1 MDKSATY
8 SDNQG
13 YHNTSTT
20 ANPVIPSELTNSLG
34 KYFADYQKKGY
45 DEAKNDYEK
54 QLKEKD
60 KQIDQLKMLLAQY
73 ANGFTPPPPTI
84 IPIHNYA
91 YNSSLFPN
99 PNGNVVIDTLI
110 ELTLSKR
117 EKGKYIINTKTDW
130 YMVWKVLHYFK
141 IYIGSEYDFIDI
153 VNECILPNITD
164 DKRKEDLT
172 VNNGNFSSIH
182 STNPMK
188 AIPVLKWRKTLEK
201 QRATADKRTKLHGTF
216 ALDRGVNIM
225 TKLQDMLQI
234 RNIRLENSEKI
245 I

>member
-1 MDKSATY
+1 
-8 SDNQG
+8 
-13 YHNTSTT
+13 
-20 ANPVIPSELTNSLG
+20 
-34 KYFADYQKKGY
+34 
-45 DEAKNDYEK
+45 
-54 QLKEKD
+54 
-60 KQIDQLKMLLAQY
+60 
-73 ANGFTPPPPTI
+73 
-84 IPIHNYA
+84 
-91 YNSSLFPN
+91 
-99 PNGNVVIDTLI
+99 
-110 ELTLSKR
+110 
-117 EKGKYIINTKTDW
+117 
-130 YMVWKVLHYFK
+130 MVWKVLHYFK

-153 VNECILPNITD
+153 VNDCILPTITD

>member
-1 MDKSATY
+1 MANSATY
-8 SDNQG
+8 SDNKG
-13 YHNTSTT
+13 YSEQTVTST
-20 ANPVIPSELTNSLG
+20 PIPGDLNDLLG
-34 KYFADYQKKGY
+34 GY
-45 DEAKNDYEK
+45 LAGYKRQCYEEAKNDYEK

-60 KQIDQLKMLLAQY
+60 KQIDQLKMLLAQNAQTY
-73 ANGFTPPPPTI
+73 PPPPTTT
-84 IPIHNYA
+84 IPIRSYNF
-91 YNSSLFPN
+91 NSSLFPK
-99 PNGNVVIDTLI
+99 PNGNDVIDAVV
-110 ELTLSKR
+110 ELTQCKR
-117 EKGKYIINTKTDW
+117 EKGQYIINNKTDW
-130 YMVWKVLHYFK
+130 YMVWKVLHLFQVYT
-141 IYIGSEYDFIDI
+141 GTEYDFIDV
-153 VNECILPNITD
+153 VNDCILPTITD

-201 QRATADKRTKLHGTF
+201 QRESADAKTKKHGTL

>member
-84 IPIHNYA
+84 IPIRNYA

-164 DKRKEDLT
+164 EKRKKDLA
-172 VNNGNFSSIH
+172 VADKNFSNIS
-182 STNPMK
+182 SQDFMK
-188 AIPVLKWRKTLEK
+188 ATSVEKWRKVLTR
-201 QRATADKRTKLHGTF
+201 QRETADKRTKLHGTF
-216 ALDRGVNIM
+216 ALDRGINIL
-225 TKLQDMLQI
+225 TKLQELLQTH
-234 RNIRLENSEKI
+234 NIRIENSEKI

>member
-1 MDKSATY
+1 MDRSTTY

-13 YHNTSTT
+13 FQNATT
-20 ANPVIPSELTNSLG
+20 TNPPISREHMSSLEG
-34 KYFADYQKKGY
+34 IFADYRKQGY
-45 DEAKNDYEK
+45 EDAKNKYDK
-54 QLKEKD
+54 LLKEKD
-60 KQIDQLKMLLAQY
+60 NEIEQLKMLLAQY

-84 IPIHNYA
+84 IPIRNYA

-153 VNECILPNITD
+153 VNDCILPTITD

-225 TKLQDMLQI
+225 TKVQELLQTH
-234 RNIRLENSEKI
+234 NIRIENSEKI

>member
-1 MDKSATY
+1 MDRSTTY

-13 YHNTSTT
+13 FQNATT
-20 ANPVIPSELTNSLG
+20 TNPPISREHMSSLEG
-34 KYFADYQKKGY
+34 IFADYWRQGY
-45 DEAKNDYEK
+45 EEAKKEFDK
-54 QLKEKD
+54 LSKEKD
-60 KQIDQLKMLLAQY
+60 NEIERLKLLLAQKVQD
-73 ANGFTPPPPTI
+73 FPPPPTTT
-84 IPIHNYA
+84 IPIRSYNF
-91 YNSSLFPN
+91 NSSLFPK
-99 PNGNVVIDTLI
+99 PNGNDVIDAVV
-110 ELTLSKR
+110 ELTQCKR
-117 EKGKYIINTKTDW
+117 EKGQYIINNKTDW
-130 YMVWKVLHYFK
+130 YMVWKVLHLFQVYT
-141 IYIGSEYDFIDI
+141 GTEYDFIDV
-153 VNECILPNITD
+153 VNDCILPTITD